1 MAPPLD
7 GPRLPPAAGGAAKQL
22 VAFLHGYGADGNDLI
37 ALGREWAKL
46 LPHAAFVSP
55 HAPEPCGMAPM
66 GRQWF
71 DLTLGDMKAIALGVK
86 RAAPSVDAFLDAELK
101 RLGLGSRALALVG
114 FSQGTMMALAVGL
127 KRSPSP
133 AAIVGYSGALA
144 TVEALP
150 KDPASAPAI
159 LLVHGDMDEVIPVD
173 AMLIAREQLAQA
185 GLAVEWHLAQGIG
198 HGIDGEGLRLG
209 GAFLKQ
215 AFAAAAQLTQGS

>member
-1 MAPPLD
+1 MALALD
-7 GPRLPPAAGGAAKQL
+7 GPRLAPAAGGAAKQL
-22 VAFLHGYGADGNDLI
+22 VVFLHGYGADGNDLI

-46 LPHAAFVSP
+46 MPHAAFASP

-150 KDPASAPAI
+150 KDPASAPDI

>member
-1 MAPPLD
+1 M
-7 GPRLPPAAGGAAKQL
+7 
-22 VAFLHGYGADGNDLI
+22 FLHGYGADGNDLI
-37 ALGREWAKL
+37 ALGREWAKA

-71 DLTLGDMKAIALGVK
+71 NLTFREAGELDRGVK
-86 RAAPSVDAFLDAELK
+86 QAGPALDAFLDAELK
-101 RLGLGSRALALVG
+101 RHNLSPRALGLVG

-127 KRSPSP
+127 RRNPAP

-150 KDPASAPAI
+150 APGSGPAI

-185 GLAVEWHLAQGIG
+185 GLPVEWHVAQGIG

-215 AFAAAAQLTQGS
+215 AFAAAQLTQGS

>member
-7 GPRLPPAAGGAAKQL
+7 GPRLAPAAGGAAKQL
-22 VAFLHGYGADGNDLI
+22 VVFLHGFGADGNDLI
-37 ALGREWAKL
+37 GLGREWAKL

-71 DLTLGDMKAIALGVK
+71 DLTLGDMRAIALGVK
-86 RAAPSVDAFLDAELK
+86 KAAPSLDVFLDAELK
-101 RLGLGSRALALVG
+101 RLGLGARALALVG

-127 KRSPSP
+127 KRHPAP

-150 KDPASAPAI
+150 KDPASAPAV
-159 LLVHGDMDEVIPVD
+159 LLVHGEMDEVIPVD

-185 GLAVEWHLAQGIG
+185 GLAVEWHVAQGIG
-198 HGIDGEGLRLG
+198 HGIDAEGLRLG

-215 AFAAAAQLTQGS
+215 AFAAAQLTQGS